1 MALNL
6 ISNYAANVAHR
17 NLQKTDMQAT
27 ASLAKLSSGQRIVQ
41 AKDDA
46 ASLAIGSRVAAEVGA
61 LQQALVN
68 TGQAGSMLQ
77 IADGALANATD
88 ILTRMK
94 ALAVQASSG
103 QISDT
108 ERAMLDTEYQSLKA
122 EISRIG
128 NATSFNGVYM
138 LAGSIA
144 VTMPATFDSTE
155 GVDAANAQGIS
166 TGNLAI
172 GVTDTTGGNV
182 TFTAIDS
189 NGDTFTGTI
198 SSSAFTSGQLTQPT
212 SVTLTSSNAQITGTV
227 TLNLSTAFSN
237 VNTIATSNGTAAGTS
252 TTTVTFKVGTGTNPN
267 ADELTFDIPSLVSIA
282 QTLASS
288 VTTKTNA
295 DLASGEVTTAIDQ
308 VSTARANIGANQSRL
323 EFAGANVST
332 SIENLDA
339 ARSQLL
345 DLDVAGEMT
354 KFSSKQVLEQAGV
367 AMLAQANQMPSMLLK
382 LFQ

>member
-17 NLQKTDMQAT
+17 NLLQTDMQAT
-27 ASLAKLSSGQRIVQ
+27 QSLAKLSSGQRIVQ

-61 LQQALVN
+61 LKAALVN

-77 IADGALANATD
+77 IADGSLGNATD

-108 ERAMLDTEYQSLKA
+108 ERAMLDTEYQALKT
-122 EISRIG
+122 EIGRIG
-128 NATSFNGVYM
+128 LATSFNGVYM

-144 VTMPATFDSTE
+144 VTMPATFDNNE
-155 GVDAANAQGIS
+155 GVDAVSAQNIS

-172 GVTDTTGGNV
+172 GITDTTGGNV
-182 TFTAIDS
+182 TISATDS
-189 NGDTFTGTI
+189 NGDTFTATI
-198 SSSAFTSGQLTQPT
+198 SSSAFTGTQLTVPT
-212 SVTLTSSNAQITGTV
+212 SVTLTSSNAQVTGTV
-227 TLNLSTAFSN
+227 TLNLSTALSN
-237 VNTIATSNGTAAGTS
+237 ANTIATSNGTAAGTS
-252 TTTVTFKVGTGTNPN
+252 TTSVTFKVGTGTNPA
-267 ADELTFDIPSLVSIA
+267 ADELTFDIPSLVAIA

-295 DLASGEVTTAIDQ
+295 DTASGEVTAAIDL
-308 VSTARANIGANQSRL
+308 VSNARAQIGANQSRL

-345 DLDVAGEMT
+345 DLDVASEMT
-354 KFSSKQVLEQAGV
+354 RFSSKQVLEQAGT
-367 AMLAQANQMPSMLLK
+367 AMLAQANQVPQGILQLLR
-382 LFQ
+382 

>member
-77 IADGALANATD
+77 IADGSLANATD

-108 ERAMLDTEYQSLKA
+108 ERAMLDTEYESLKA
-122 EISRIG
+122 EITRIG

-144 VTMPATFDSTE
+144 VTMPANFNNDE
-155 GVDAANAQGIS
+155 GIDAASAQGIS

-172 GVTDTTGGNV
+172 GITATTGGNV
-182 TFTAIDS
+182 TITAIDS
-189 NGDTFTGTI
+189 NGDTFTGTL
-198 SSSAFTSGQLTQPT
+198 SSSAFTAGQLTQPT
-212 SVTLTSSNAQITGTV
+212 SIILTSTNAQITGTV
-227 TLNLSTAFSN
+227 SLNLSTAFSN
-237 VNTIATSNGTAAGTS
+237 VNTIATTNGTAAGTS
-252 TTTVTFKVGTGTNPN
+252 TTTVTFKVGTGTNPA
-267 ADELTFDIPSLVSIA
+267 ADELTFDLPSLVSIA

-295 DLASGEVTTAIDQ
+295 DLASGEVTAAIDQ
-308 VSTARANIGANQSRL
+308 VSNARANIGANQSRL

>member
-1 MALNL
+1 
-6 ISNYAANVAHR
+6 
-17 NLQKTDMQAT
+17 
-27 ASLAKLSSGQRIVQ
+27 
-41 AKDDA
+41 
-46 ASLAIGSRVAAEVGA
+46 
-61 LQQALVN
+61 
-68 TGQAGSMLQ
+68 
-77 IADGALANATD
+77 
-88 ILTRMK
+88 MK

-103 QISDT
+103 QISDV
-108 ERAMLDTEYQSLKA
+108 ERGMLDTEYEALKS
-122 EISRIG
+122 EITRIG

-144 VTMPATFDSTE
+144 VTMPASLDSNE
-155 GVDAANAQGIS
+155 GVDAVSAQSIS

-182 TFTAIDS
+182 TISATDS

-198 SSSAFTSGQLTQPT
+198 SSSAFTANQLTVPT
-212 SVTLTSSNAQITGTV
+212 TVTLTSSNAQISGTV

-237 VNTIATSNGTAAGTS
+237 TSTIATSNGTAAGTS
-252 TTTVTFKVGTGTNPN
+252 TTTLSFKVGTGTNP
-267 ADELTFDIPSLVSIA
+267 ASDILTFDVPSLVAIA
-282 QTLASS
+282 GSLASS
-288 VTTKTNA
+288 VTTSANA
-295 DLASGEVTTAIDQ
+295 DLASGEVTAAIDLISNARSQ
-308 VSTARANIGANQSRL
+308 VGAAQSRL

-345 DLDVAGEMT
+345 DLDVASEMT

-367 AMLAQANQMPSMLLK
+367 AMLAQANQVPQMLLR

>member
-17 NLQKTDMQAT
+17 NLVQTDMQAT
-27 ASLAKLSSGQRIVQ
+27 QSLAKLSSGQRIVQ

-61 LQQALVN
+61 LKQALVN

-77 IADGALANATD
+77 IADGSMANATD

-108 ERAMLDTEYQSLKA
+108 ERAMLDTEYQALKL
-122 EISRIG
+122 EITRIG
-128 NATSFNGVYM
+128 TATSFNGVYM
-138 LAGSIA
+138 LAGSTS
-144 VTMPATFDSTE
+144 VTMPPNFDSTE
-155 GVDAANAQGIS
+155 GIDAANAQGIS

-172 GVTDTTGGNV
+172 GITATTGGNV
-182 TFTAIDS
+182 TISAIDA
-189 NGDTFTGTI
+189 NGDTFTATI
-198 SSSAFTSGQLTQPT
+198 SSSAFTAGQLTVPT
-212 SVTLTSSNAQITGTV
+212 SVTLTSSNAQVHGTV

-237 VNTIATSNGTAAGTS
+237 VNTIATTNGTAAGLS
-252 TTTVTFKVGTGTNPN
+252 TTSVTFKVGTGTNPA
-267 ADELTFDIPSLVSIA
+267 ADDLTFDIPSLVAVA

-288 VTTKTNA
+288 VTTSTNA
-295 DLASGEVTTAIDQ
+295 NTASGEVTAAIDL
-308 VSTARANIGANQSRL
+308 VSNGRAQIGANQSRL

-345 DLDVAGEMT
+345 DLDVASEMT

-367 AMLAQANQMPSMLLK
+367 AMLAQANQMPQMLLK

>member
-77 IADGALANATD
+77 IADGSLANATD

-108 ERAMLDTEYQSLKA
+108 ERAMLDTEYESLKA
-122 EISRIG
+122 EITRIG

-144 VTMPATFDSTE
+144 VTMPANFNNDE
-155 GVDAANAQGIS
+155 GIDAASAQGIS

-172 GVTDTTGGNV
+172 GITATTGGNV
-182 TFTAIDS
+182 TITAIDS
-189 NGDTFTGTI
+189 NGDTFTGTL
-198 SSSAFTSGQLTQPT
+198 SSSAFTAGQLTQPT
-212 SVTLTSSNAQITGTV
+212 SIILTSTNAQITGTV
-227 TLNLSTAFSN
+227 SLNLSTAFSN
-237 VNTIATSNGTAAGTS
+237 VNTIATTNGTAAGTS
-252 TTTVTFKVGTGTNPN
+252 TTTVTFKVGTGTNPA
-267 ADELTFDIPSLVSIA
+267 ADELTFDLPSLVSIA

-295 DLASGEVTTAIDQ
+295 DLASGEVTAAIDQ
-308 VSTARANIGANQSRL
+308 VSNARANIGANQSRL

-367 AMLAQANQMPSMLLK
+367 ARLAQANQMPSMLLK

>member
-108 ERAMLDTEYQSLKA
+108 ERAMLDTEYEALKT

-144 VTMPATFDSTE
+144 VTMPASLDSTE
-155 GVDAANAQGIS
+155 GVDAVNAQGIS
-166 TGNLAI
+166 TGNLSI
-172 GVTDTTGGNV
+172 GITDTTGGTV
-182 TFTAIDS
+182 TLTAIDS

-198 SSSAFTSGQLTQPT
+198 SSSAFTAGQLTEPT
-212 SVTLTSSNAQITGTV
+212 SVTLTSSNAQVTGTV

-237 VNTIATSNGTAAGTS
+237 VNTIATANGTAAGTS
-252 TTTVTFKVGTGTNPN
+252 TTTVTFKVGTGTNPL
-267 ADELTFDIPSLVSIA
+267 ADELTFDIPSLVAIA

-288 VTTKTNA
+288 VTSKTNA
-295 DLASGEVTTAIDQ
+295 DLASGEVTAAIDL
-308 VSTARANIGANQSRL
+308 VSNARANIGANQSRL

-345 DLDVAGEMT
+345 DLDVASEMT
-354 KFSSKQVLEQAGV
+354 KFSGKQVLEQAGV

>member
-17 NLQKTDMQAT
+17 NLVQTDTQAT

-61 LQQALVN
+61 LKQALIN

-77 IADGALANATD
+77 IADGSLANATD

-108 ERAMLDTEYQSLKA
+108 ERAMLDTEYQSLKT
-122 EISRIG
+122 EITRIG

-138 LAGSIA
+138 LAGSIT
-144 VTMPATFDSTE
+144 VTTPPNFNNNE
-155 GVDAANAQGIS
+155 GIDAASAQGIS

-172 GVTDTTGGNV
+172 GITATTGGNV
-182 TFTAIDS
+182 TISATDS
-189 NGDTFTGTI
+189 NGDVFTGTI
-198 SSSAFTSGQLTQPT
+198 SSSAFTAGQLTVPT
-212 SVTLTSSNAQITGTV
+212 SITLTSTNAQVTGTV

-237 VNTIATSNGTAAGTS
+237 VNTIATTNGTAAGTS
-252 TTTVTFKVGTGTNPN
+252 TTSVTFKVGTGTNPA
-267 ADELTFDIPSLVSIA
+267 ADDLTFNIPSLVAIA

-288 VTTKTNA
+288 VTTKANA
-295 DLASGEVTTAIDQ
+295 DTASGEVTAAIDQ
-308 VSTARANIGANQSRL
+308 VSTARAAIGANQSRL

-345 DLDVAGEMT
+345 DLDVAQEMT

-367 AMLAQANQMPSMLLK
+367 AMLAQANQMPQMLMK

>member
-27 ASLAKLSSGQRIVQ
+27 QSLAKLSSGQRIVQ

-88 ILTRMK
+88 IMTRMK

-108 ERAMLDTEYQSLKA
+108 ERAMLDTEYEALKT

-144 VTMPATFDSTE
+144 VTMPATLDSNE
-155 GVDAANAQGIS
+155 GVDAVNAQGIS

-172 GVTDTTGGNV
+172 GITDTTGGNV
-182 TFTAIDS
+182 TITAIDS

-198 SSSAFTSGQLTQPT
+198 SSSAFTANQLTQPT
-212 SVTLTSSNAQITGTV
+212 SITLTSSNAQVTGTV

-237 VNTIATSNGTAAGTS
+237 TSTIATSNGTAAGTS
-252 TTTVTFKVGTGTNPN
+252 TTTVTFKVGTGTNPL
-267 ADELTFDIPSLVSIA
+267 ADELTFDIPSLVAIA

-295 DLASGEVTTAIDQ
+295 DLASGEVTAAIDQ
-308 VSTARANIGANQSRL
+308 VSNARANIGANQSRL

-345 DLDVAGEMT
+345 DLDVASEMT